1 MIKCFLYQMDEKN
14 KRVITGLIEND
25 EYLEYDPTYEYK
37 MILEDTYT
45 LQENER
51 KISNFGRLFY
61 AVSISD
67 DHYKYLNFNDYM
79 LKVKIDMT
87 ENVAFA
93 STLSK
98 DMLMSILENSDY
110 FNQDLDLELEYVD
123 SGLTLME
130 DKGYKDYFD
139 GWFRHVDDD
148 VYVMLLNMRYPL
160 YVGRENGSYLLVD
173 DFKKA
178 FRVSK
183 KECRNLLIANGYIDT
198 TMKKKQ
204 VAFSHYNCFE
214 SNGKYGFGGENSFS
228 LAYADGIL
236 KIDYNFNPSV
246 EWRLINDANRSGV
259 LRDICYTLKKGNSG
273 TKLIFK
279 VNERYCKDLGN
290 NQYAL
295 TENATEA
302 SLIDTHIIDILK
314 YAFKLYITEPKYEAL
329 NRSSYALYN
338 NEGEYILSHDV
349 LEYPSKIVN
358 DGAVNRYFEAITDDT
373 KTAVGKTKK
382 GYIEYHQIGE
392 NSFKIEYK
400 ENAFDVKPQ
409 SPKLLM
415 ALERLLDLKIN
426 ILEPQKISLYFDK
439 EYIDVAS
446 NGVSAI
452 DSFHLFLD
460 EARKSNIRLN
470 QYQDLAQ
477 IKTESDKGALEYLTR
492 FYLKAALDT
501 KMIFNMILKRENIQN
516 ALLVGPTAGADL
528 VGCSNALD
536 SLNKEINLTIL
547 ENIKWGFRPRSII
560 SSRLHIQ
567 NAIRLPLSALT
578 QSELS
583 YDLIFISRNYRDD
596 DTLKSILLKLK
607 EQEKKTLVV
616 ITGLCGKY
624 QPEISLA
631 TKKHLKSDISGV
643 NTYDSILTSDTTYL
657 TMLRVGSGKAID
669 LLKK

>member
-37 MILEDTYT
+37 MILEDTYIM
-45 LQENER
+45 QENER
-51 KISNFGRLFY
+51 KISNFGRLYY
-61 AVSISD
+61 AVTVSD
-67 DHYKYLNFNDYM
+67 EHYKYLNFNDYM
-79 LKVKIDMT
+79 LKVKLDMT
-87 ENVAFA
+87 ENAAFA

-98 DMLMSILENSDY
+98 EILMSILENTNY
-110 FNQDLDLELEYVD
+110 FNENLDLEYVD

-160 YVGRENGSYLLVD
+160 YVGRENGNYILVD
-173 DFKKA
+173 DFKNA

-204 VAFSHYNCFE
+204 VAFSHFNCFE
-214 SNGKYGFGGENSFS
+214 SKGRYGFGGENSFS
-228 LAYADGIL
+228 LAYNDGVL
-236 KIDYNFNPSV
+236 KVDYNFKPSV
-246 EWRLINDANRSGV
+246 EWRLINDANRAGV
-259 LRDICYTLKKGNSG
+259 LRDICYKLKKGDSG
-273 TKLIFK
+273 SKLIFK
-279 VNERYCKDLGN
+279 VNDRYCKDLGN
-290 NQYAL
+290 NEYAL

-302 SLIDTHIIDILK
+302 SLIDTHIIDILNH
-314 YAFKLYITEPKYEAL
+314 AFKLYITEAKYEAF
-329 NRSSYALYN
+329 NRSNYALYN

-358 DGAVNRYFEAITDDT
+358 DGAVNRYFEAVSDDA

-382 GYIEYHQIGE
+382 GYIEYHKVKD

-400 ENAFDVKPQ
+400 DNAFDVKPQ

-426 ILEPQKISLYFDK
+426 ILEPQKISLYFDR
-439 EYIDVAS
+439 EYIDTADK
-446 NGVSAI
+446 GVSEI
-452 DSFHLFLD
+452 DSYHLFLE
-460 EARKSNIRLN
+460 EAKKTNIRLN

-501 KMIFNMILKRENIQN
+501 KAIFTMILKRENIKN
-516 ALLVGPTAGADL
+516 VLCVGPTAGADL

-536 SLNKEINLTIL
+536 SLGKELDVTIL
-547 ENIKWGFRPRSII
+547 ENVKWGFRPHSII
-560 SSRLHIQ
+560 SNRLHIKD
-567 NAIRLPLSALT
+567 AIRLPLSALT
-578 QSELS
+578 KEELN

-607 EQEKKTLVV
+607 NEEKKTLVV
-616 ITGLCGKY
+616 ITGLSEKY
-624 QPEISLA
+624 QPEINLA
-631 TKKHLKSDISGV
+631 TKKHLKSEAFGV
-643 NTYDSILTSDTTYL
+643 NTYDSILDSDTTYL
-657 TMLRVGSGKAID
+657 TMLRIGAGKAID